1 MRVGAL
7 VCAAAIGLTATV
19 GGQEDVDLA
28 LVQRI
33 KQEALV
39 RSSVMDHAFFLTDV
53 HGPRLTGSKGFVEAA
68 AWIEKRL
75 ASYGLTNI
83 TRESL
88 DWGRGWSLERFR
100 ADLIA
105 PQYAPL
111 IGFPLP
117 WSPST
122 DGEVRGVP
130 ILATST
136 EQLTELVLQEY
147 AGRYAGK
154 LRDRIVLFSEPRLLA
169 PDTRPPMS
177 RFTDGELAAHA
188 RQWIPETPRP
198 PAKGVPAKGPSFHE
212 LADRLVT
219 FLKREGVKLLVFL
232 EWGKGGGV
240 LEADRPFGANWL
252 RHPQHALPPPMIVLS
267 AEHYNRLARLVERG
281 IRTEIAVEVR
291 SRFSEPAPA
300 FNLLA
305 DIPGTDKADEFV
317 MIGAH
322 LDSWTGA
329 TGATDN
335 AAGVAV
341 MIEAVRV
348 LTALGLK
355 PRRSIRIALWGGH
368 EGEGLGSTFHVRT
381 HLGTAQA
388 PTAMHRRVSCYFNL
402 DNGTGRIRGIYL
414 QNNDALRPVFDR
426 WFEPFASLDASTVSI
441 NSVGGTDHGAFDAAG
456 IPGFQFIQD
465 PIEYA
470 TRTHHTNMDH
480 YDRLQEADLKQ
491 ASAIIASFAYLA
503 ANREEPLPRK
513 RMK

>member
-1 MRVGAL
+1 MKAAAL
-7 VCAAAIGLTATV
+7 VCAAAVALPVDV
-19 GGQEDVDLA
+19 GGREGIDLS
-28 LVQRI
+28 VVHRI
-33 KQEALV
+33 KHEALV

-83 TRESL
+83 TREPL
-88 DWGRGWSLERFR
+88 EWRRGWSLERFR
-100 ADLIA
+100 AELIS

-122 DGEVRGVP
+122 DGEIRGEP
-130 ILATST
+130 ILATAT
-136 EQLTELVLQEY
+136 EHLTENVLEEY
-147 AGRYAGK
+147 AERYAGK
-154 LRDRIVLFSEPRLLA
+154 LRDRIVLFSEPRVLEAETRA
-169 PDTRPPMS
+169 PTS
-177 RFTDGELAAHA
+177 RFTDDELATHA
-188 RQWIPETPRP
+188 RQWITDTPLAPVKEASSKR
-198 PAKGVPAKGPSFHE
+198 PSFHE
-212 LADRLVT
+212 LADRLVR
-219 FLKREGVKLLVFL
+219 FFKREGVRLLVFL

-240 LEADRPFGANWL
+240 IEADRPFGANWL
-252 RHPQHALPPPMIVLS
+252 RHPQNALPPPMIVIG
-267 AEHYNRLARLVERG
+267 AEHDNRLARLVQRG
-281 IRTEIAVEVR
+281 IPTKIAVEVR
-291 SRFSEPAPA
+291 SRFSEPALA

-305 DIPGTDKADEFV
+305 DVRGSDKADELV

-341 MIEAVRV
+341 MMEAVRI
-348 LTALGLK
+348 LTAIGLK
-355 PRRSIRIALWGGH
+355 PRRTIRLALWGGH
-368 EGEGLGSTFHVRT
+368 EGEGLGSTTYVRT
-381 HLGTAQA
+381 HFGTAEA
-388 PTAMHRRVSCYFNL
+388 PTPTQRQVSCYFNL

-414 QNNDALRPVFDR
+414 QNNDALMPIFDR
-426 WFEPFASLDASTVSI
+426 WFEPFASLGASTVSI
-441 NSVGGTDHGAFDAAG
+441 NSMGGTDHGAFDVAG

-491 ASAIIASFAYLA
+491 AAAIVASFAYFA

-513 RMK
+513 R